1 VLGRLIYLLI
11 LLLVV
16 LTPLPYGSVEPWS
29 TALWELLIL
38 LGLVL
43 WCWRQ
48 ALEGHSWVP
57 RQPLLLPLI
66 ALLLVGLFQV
76 LPLDS
81 LGPLATFWQGEIP
94 TDTISH
100 QPSATFQALLKLFA
114 STAFLLLVSEVVTT
128 PRRRDL
134 LVRALLLVCV
144 GIALVGIGQNFIG
157 KVVWQRGAFGP
168 FVNRNHFAGF
178 LVMGAGLFGGLL
190 LGRSTRREWLALYG
204 SGLLLLSAGVV
215 LSASRGGLIALGST
229 LLFLA
234 FVAVPLLFQ
243 RRGGRGGRILRSAGV
258 LGLGATA
265 IVTALLVVGSEG
277 LVQNL
282 AQTGS
287 ELEAVQSAE
296 ERFSRREIW
305 QATGR
310 LVRDYPW
317 FGVGLGAFPY
327 VYPRYDPSA
336 GTQRVEQTHNDYLQV
351 LADTGIVGGGIAI
364 LFVALLFVRGMA
376 LAQTT
381 DQRHRS
387 IVLGALAGCFA
398 MAVHSIVD
406 FNLQV
411 TVNAQLALILA
422 ALATMRDP
430 LVANRE
436 ERRRPAGRLSLPPSR
451 KASPGVRARHQ
462 LPPGSSVE
470 S

>member
-1 VLGRLIYLLI
+1 MLGKLIYSLI

-16 LTPLPYGSVEPWS
+16 LTPLPYGSVEAWS

-48 ALEGHSWVP
+48 ALEGRSSLP
-57 RQPLLLPLI
+57 RQPLLLPLM

-76 LPLDS
+76 LPLDWAGS
-81 LGPLATFWQGEIP
+81 LGSFAGGGSP
-94 TDTISH
+94 TGTISH
-100 QPSATFQALLKLFA
+100 QPAATLQALVKLLA
-114 STAFLLLVSEVVTT
+114 STAFLLLLSEVVTT
-128 PRRRDL
+128 PARRDL
-134 LVRALLLVCV
+134 LVRVLLLVCV

-204 SGLLLLSAGVV
+204 CGLLLLSAGVV
-215 LSASRGGLIALGST
+215 LSASRGGLIALGSA

-234 FVAVPLLFQ
+234 LVAVPLLFRQ
-243 RRGGRGGRILRSAGV
+243 GGGRGARILRSASV
-258 LGLGATA
+258 LGLGAVA

-287 ELEAVQSAE
+287 ELEGVQSAE

-310 LVRDYPW
+310 LVRDNPW

-351 LADTGIVGGGIAI
+351 LADTGVVGGGIAI
-364 LFVALLFVRGMA
+364 FLVVLLFVRGLA
-376 LAQTT
+376 LAQTQ
-381 DQRHRS
+381 DRRHRS

-398 MAVHSIVD
+398 MAVHSLVD

-430 LVANRE
+430 LATNRE
-436 ERRRPAGRLSLPPSR
+436 ETRRAAGRRSLLPSR

-462 LPPGSSVE
+462 LPPASSLE
-470 S
+470 G

>member
-1 VLGRLIYLLI
+1 VLGKLIYSLI

-16 LTPLPYGSVEPWS
+16 LTPLPYGSVEAWS

-48 ALEGHSWVP
+48 ALEGRSSLP
-57 RQPLLLPLI
+57 RQPLLLPLM

-76 LPLDS
+76 LPLEWAGS
-81 LGPLATFWQGEIP
+81 LGSFAGGGSP
-94 TDTISH
+94 TGTISH
-100 QPSATFQALLKLFA
+100 QPAATLQALVKLLA
-114 STAFLLLVSEVVTT
+114 SAALLLLLSEVVTT
-128 PRRRDL
+128 PARRDL
-134 LVRALLLVCV
+134 LVRVLLLVCV

-157 KVVWQRGAFGP
+157 KLVWQRGAFGP

-215 LSASRGGLIALGST
+215 LSASRGGLIALGSA

-234 FVAVPLLFQ
+234 LVAVPLLFRQ
-243 RRGGRGGRILRSAGV
+243 GGGRGAQIFRSASV
-258 LGLGATA
+258 LGLGAVA

-287 ELEAVQSAE
+287 ELEGVQSAE

-310 LVRDYPW
+310 LVRDNPW

-351 LADTGIVGGGIAI
+351 LADTGVVGGGIAI
-364 LFVALLFVRGMA
+364 FFVVLLFVRGLAM
-376 LAQTT
+376 AQTQ
-381 DQRHRS
+381 DRRHRS

-398 MAVHSIVD
+398 MAVHSLVD

-411 TVNAQLALILA
+411 TVNAQLALVLA

-430 LVANRE
+430 LAANRE
-436 ERRRPAGRLSLPPSR
+436 ETRRPAGRRSLLPSR
-451 KASPGVRARHQ
+451 KASPDVRARHQ
-462 LPPGSSVE
+462 LPPASSVE
-470 S
+470 G

>member
-1 VLGRLIYLLI
+1 MLGKLIYTLI

-16 LTPLPYGSVEPWS
+16 LTPLPYGSVEVWS
-29 TALWELLIL
+29 TALWELLVL

-48 ALEGHSWVP
+48 AFQGRSYLP
-57 RQPLLLPLI
+57 RQPLLLPLA
-66 ALLLVGLFQV
+66 ALVLVGLFQV
-76 LPLDS
+76 LPLDT
-81 LGPLATFWQGEIP
+81 LGALAPFGGSGTP
-94 TDTISH
+94 TGAISH
-100 QPSATFQALLKLFA
+100 QPSATLQALLKLFFSGA
-114 STAFLLLVSEVVTT
+114 LLLLLSDVVDT
-128 PRRRDL
+128 PARRDL
-134 LVRALLLVCV
+134 LVRVLLLVCV

-204 SGLLLLSAGVV
+204 CGLLLLSAGVV
-215 LSASRGGLIALGST
+215 LSASRGGLIALGSA

-234 FVAVPLLFQ
+234 LVAVPLLFRQ
-243 RRGGRGGRILRSAGV
+243 GGGRRARILRSASV
-258 LGLGATA
+258 LGLGAVA

-287 ELEAVQSAE
+287 EIEGIQSAE

-310 LVRDYPW
+310 MVRDYPW

-336 GTQRVEQTHNDYLQV
+336 GTQRVEQSHNDYLQV
-351 LADTGIVGGGIAI
+351 LADTGVVGGV
-364 LFVALLFVRGMA
+364 LALLLVGLLFARGLSM
-376 LAQTT
+376 AQTQ

-387 IVLGALAGCFA
+387 VVLGALAGCFA
-398 MAVHSIVD
+398 MAVHSLVD

-411 TVNAQLALILA
+411 TVNAQMAIVLA

-430 LVANRE
+430 QAAARGETHRPV
-436 ERRRPAGRLSLPPSR
+436 RRRSLPSPR
-451 KASPGVRARHQ
+451 KNSPDDRAGHQ
-462 LPPGSSVE
+462 LPPASSIE
-470 S
+470 G

>member
-1 VLGRLIYLLI
+1 MLGKLIYSLI

-16 LTPLPYGSVEPWS
+16 LTPLPYGSVEAWS

-48 ALEGHSWVP
+48 ALEGRSSLP
-57 RQPLLLPLI
+57 RQPLLLPLM

-76 LPLDS
+76 LPLDWAGS
-81 LGPLATFWQGEIP
+81 LGSFAGGGSP
-94 TDTISH
+94 TGTISH
-100 QPSATFQALLKLFA
+100 QPAATVQSLVKLLASA
-114 STAFLLLVSEVVTT
+114 SLLLLLSEVVTT
-128 PRRRDL
+128 PARRDL
-134 LVRALLLVCV
+134 LVRVLLLVCV

-157 KVVWQRGAFGP
+157 KLVWQRGTFGP

-215 LSASRGGLIALGST
+215 LSASRGGLIALGSA

-234 FVAVPLLFQ
+234 LVAVPLLFRQ
-243 RRGGRGGRILRSAGV
+243 GGGRGARILRSASV
-258 LGLGATA
+258 LGLGAVA

-287 ELEAVQSAE
+287 ELEGMQSAE

-317 FGVGLGAFPY
+317 FGVGFGAFPY

-351 LADTGIVGGGIAI
+351 LADTGVVGGGIAI
-364 LFVALLFVRGMA
+364 FFVVLLFVRGLAM
-376 LAQTT
+376 AQTQ
-381 DQRHRS
+381 DRRHRS

-398 MAVHSIVD
+398 MAVHSLVD

-411 TVNAQLALILA
+411 TVNAQLALVLA
-422 ALATMRDP
+422 GLATMRDP
-430 LVANRE
+430 LAANHE
-436 ERRRPAGRLSLPPSR
+436 ETRRPAGRRSLLPSR
-451 KASPGVRARHQ
+451 KASPDVRARHQ
-462 LPPGSSVE
+462 LPPASSVE
-470 S
+470 G